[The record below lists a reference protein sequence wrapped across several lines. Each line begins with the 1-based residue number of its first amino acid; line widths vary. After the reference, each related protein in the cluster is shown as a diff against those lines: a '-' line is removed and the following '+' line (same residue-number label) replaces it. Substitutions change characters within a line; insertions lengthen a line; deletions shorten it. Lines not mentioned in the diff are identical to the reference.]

1 MRSRTHRAA
10 AALRAR
16 SARVPPPQQREG
28 VGPTPTHR
36 RNHTP
41 TRPQHVHTGRREGRE
56 ATGGYAHR
64 GEVVAPLALASSP
77 AHTCRARTCR
87 AQGRRGSTARACRPY
102 TPNRP
107 HTAWVSSW
115 PVRRHRLGRRE
126 PLRVATHRRL
136 APLGARCRRVPAAPQ
151 SRRQGPGRAAPSR
164 SPWRRAAGAL
174 GTWPAR
180 THRPG
185 VRRPGLSV
193 RGGWGRPEHR
203 RGGRG
208 YGAGQHIEAGCSL
221 SAGSAARRA
230 AMGALRSR
238 RPSCSSSRSGGAT
251 PPARCGQGR
260 APRRPR
266 SRRSRSS
273 SSGAAN
279 GRPQNAGGG
288 RALPRRRASCTYLS
302 RL

>member
-1 MRSRTHRAA
+1 MGHTTRPRSSPRLAHVALRHAGGPHSTSGRPPAPNACTRPQNPQHGGRASVGGVRVRSRTHRAA

-28 VGPTPTHR
+28 IGPTPTHR
-36 RNHTP
+36 RNHTS

-64 GEVVAPLALASSP
+64 CEVVALLVASS
-77 AHTCRARTCR
+77 
-87 AQGRRGSTARACRPY
+87 
-102 TPNRP
+102 
-107 HTAWVSSW
+107 
-115 PVRRHRLGRRE
+115 
-126 PLRVATHRRL
+126 
-136 APLGARCRRVPAAPQ
+136 
-151 SRRQGPGRAAPSR
+151 
-164 SPWRRAAGAL
+164 
-174 GTWPAR
+174 
-180 THRPG
+180 
-185 VRRPGLSV
+185 
-193 RGGWGRPEHR
+193 
-203 RGGRG
+203 
-208 YGAGQHIEAGCSL
+208 
-221 SAGSAARRA
+221 GSAARRA
-230 AMGALRSR
+230 PAGALRSR
-238 RPSCSSSRSGGAT
+238 RPSCSGSRSGGAT

>member
-1 MRSRTHRAA
+1 MGWYGGDATR
-10 AALRAR
+10 L
-16 SARVPPPQQREG
+16 SARYGGSKAAWPCWSPG
-28 VGPTPTHR
+28 VGVYR
-36 RNHTP
+36 WGKAGHTSIP
-41 TRPQHVHTGRREGRE
+41 RPR
-56 ATGGYAHR
+56 
-64 GEVVAPLALASSP
+64 PSS
-77 AHTCRARTCR
+77 
-87 AQGRRGSTARACRPY
+87 S
-102 TPNRP
+102 
-107 HTAWVSSW
+107 
-115 PVRRHRLGRRE
+115 E
-126 PLRVATHRRL
+126 
-136 APLGARCRRVPAAPQ
+136 
-151 SRRQGPGRAAPSR
+151 SRRQGTGRAAPSR

-174 GTWPAR
+174 GTRPAR

-208 YGAGQHIEAGCSL
+208 YGAGQHIAAGCSL
-221 SAGSAARRA
+221 SAGSAARRVPA
-230 AMGALRSR
+230 GALRSR
-238 RPSCSSSRSGGAT
+238 RPSCSGSPSGGAT

>member
-1 MRSRTHRAA
+1 MLGHRVRREQGCPVMVEPRSRRALSRQA
-10 AALRAR
+10 ASHLHPTSLAR
-16 SARVPPPQQREG
+16 
-28 VGPTPTHR
+28 
-36 RNHTP
+36 
-41 TRPQHVHTGRREGRE
+41 
-56 ATGGYAHR
+56 
-64 GEVVAPLALASSP
+64 PL
-77 AHTCRARTCR
+77 CWR

-107 HTAWVSSW
+107 HTARVSSR

-126 PLRVATHRRL
+126 PLWVATHRRL
-136 APLGARCRRVPAAPQ
+136 APLGARCRRVPAAPR
-151 SRRQGPGRAAPSR
+151 RRQGPGRAAPSR

-174 GTWPAR
+174 GTRPAR
-180 THRPG
+180 THRPW

-208 YGAGQHIEAGCSL
+208 YRAGQHIEAGCSL

-230 AMGALRSR
+230 AAGALRS
-238 RPSCSSSRSGGAT
+238 CSGSPSGGAT

-288 RALPRRRASCTYLS
+288 RALPRRGASCTF
-302 RL
+302 

>member
-1 MRSRTHRAA
+1 MRSRTHRAS
-10 AALRAR
+10 AALHAR
-16 SARVPPPQQREG
+16 SAHVPPPQQREG
-28 VGPTPTHR
+28 IGPTPTHR
-36 RNHTP
+36 RNHTS

-64 GEVVAPLALASSP
+64 CEVVALLVASLGP
-77 AHTCRARTCR
+77 ARTCR
-87 AQGRRGSTARACRPY
+87 APRAQGRRRSTARACRPY

-107 HTAWVSSW
+107 HTARVSSR
-115 PVRRHRLGRRE
+115 PVPADQLGRRE

-136 APLGARCRRVPAAPQ
+136 APLGARCRRVPAAP
-151 SRRQGPGRAAPSR
+151 RAGGRGRAVL
-164 SPWRRAAGAL
+164 RRLAARGGGQPAL
-174 GTWPAR
+174 SAR
-180 THRPG
+180 GLPEHTAPG

-193 RGGWGRPEHR
+193 RGAWGRPEHR

-208 YGAGQHIEAGCSL
+208 YGAGQHIAAGCSL
-221 SAGSAARRA
+221 SAGSATRRA
-230 AMGALRSR
+230 AVGALRSR
-238 RPSCSSSRSGGAT
+238 RPSCSGSPSGGAT

-288 RALPRRRASCTYLS
+288 RALPRRRASCIYLS

>member
-1 MRSRTHRAA
+1 MVEPRRHRIRT
-10 AALRAR
+10 LR
-16 SARVPPPQQREG
+16 G
-28 VGPTPTHR
+28 F
-36 RNHTP
+36 
-41 TRPQHVHTGRREGRE
+41 
-56 ATGGYAHR
+56 AHL
-64 GEVVAPLALASSP
+64 PLASSP
-77 AHTCRARTCR
+77 PPLPPR
-87 AQGRRGSTARACRPY
+87 AQGRRGSTARACHPY

-107 HTAWVSSW
+107 HTARMSSR

-136 APLGARCRRVPAAPQ
+136 APLGARR
-151 SRRQGPGRAAPSR
+151 RRQGPGRAAPSR
-164 SPWRRAAGAL
+164 SPWRRAASAL
-174 GTWPAR
+174 GTRPAR

-208 YGAGQHIEAGCSL
+208 YGAGQHIAAGCSL

-230 AMGALRSR
+230 PAGALRSR
-238 RPSCSSSRSGGAT
+238 RPSCSGSRSGGAT

-288 RALPRRRASCTYLS
+288 RALPRRRASCTYLN
-302 RL
+302 RP

>member
-16 SARVPPPQQREG
+16 SARVPPPQHREG
-28 VGPTPTHR
+28 IGPTPTNR
-36 RNHTP
+36 RNHTSA
-41 TRPQHVHTGRREGRE
+41 RPQHVHTGRREGRE

-64 GEVVAPLALASSP
+64 CEVVAPLVLASG
-77 AHTCRARTCR
+77 RARTCR
-87 AQGRRGSTARACRPY
+87 A
-102 TPNRP
+102 
-107 HTAWVSSW
+107 
-115 PVRRHRLGRRE
+115 RRE
-126 PLRVATHRRL
+126 PKA
-136 APLGARCRRVPAAPQ
+136 AAAAPRGRAVPIHLTGPTQ
-151 SRRQGPGRAAPSR
+151 LGLAHGRSAGTGWAGESPCGWRRTAGSPPWAHDVGACLQPRSRRQGPGRAAPSR

-174 GTWPAR
+174 GTRPAR

-193 RGGWGRPEHR
+193 RGAWGRPEHR

-208 YGAGQHIEAGCSL
+208 YGAGQHIAAGCSL

-230 AMGALRSR
+230 AAGALRSR
-238 RPSCSSSRSGGAT
+238 RPSCSGSPSGGAT